1 MATRG
6 GTGDGRV
13 RVGIIGSG
21 AIAQIIH
28 LPALRQLRAQFAIAA
43 LCDVSAETMAVVG
56 ADYGVPPHAQFT
68 DYRDLCRS
76 DLVDAVLV
84 CPLGTHVPYAIE
96 ALRHGKH
103 VLVEKPLSS
112 RLDEADAFVAAS
124 EEARA
129 RDGAVT
135 LMAYMKRFDPG
146 YQYAQRI
153 VRPLADRGEIR
164 FVEAHHIHSRNER
177 YMDYFPVYRPS
188 DIPAEA
194 RAAARAD
201 HEANLRHALGP
212 NPDRQ
217 VAAAFGGYMGS
228 SIHDVYALSGLLG
241 RPVGISLAEVW
252 DDGRC
257 WRAMFEYPN
266 GARVNYAWID
276 IRDVRR
282 FQQEF
287 ICYGP
292 DVRVHLTMA
301 MPFIAGDA
309 SVVRVQRMEASPAD
323 PAPHG
328 RHDGSAH
335 PGDTAPGIVAAD
347 GEGWP
352 AAGTA
357 HVESFVTAGY
367 DNQFKREWQHFHAC
381 ITRGTEPL
389 ASAREARDDTAFIIE
404 WARAS
409 RGV

>member
-1 MATRG
+1 MASTSG
-6 GTGDGRV
+6 GTDGRI

-28 LPALRQLRAQFAIAA
+28 LPTLRLLREQFAIAA
-43 LCDVSAETMAVVG
+43 LCDVSVSTMETVG
-56 ADYGVPPHAQFT
+56 ADFGVPKHAQFT
-68 DYRDLCRS
+68 DYRDLCAS
-76 DLVDAVLV
+76 DLVDAILV

-103 VLVEKPLSS
+103 VLVEKPLAS

-124 EEARA
+124 HEARA
-129 RDGAVT
+129 KFGAVT

-164 FVEAHHIHSRNER
+164 YVEAHHIHSRNER
-177 YMDYFPVYRPS
+177 YMDYFPVLRPT
-188 DIPAEA
+188 DIPETA
-194 RAAARAD
+194 RATARR
-201 HEANLRHALGP
+201 EQQETLANALGH
-212 NPDRQ
+212 NPDPL
-217 VAAAFGGYMGS
+217 VAKCFGGLMGS
-228 SIHDVYALSGLLG
+228 SIHDVYTLNGLLG
-241 RPVGISLAEVW
+241 RPVGIVASEVW
-252 DDGRC
+252 DDGKC

-266 GARVNYAWID
+266 GTKVNYAWID

-287 ICYGP
+287 ACYGP
-292 DVRVHLTMA
+292 EIRVELTFA
-301 MPFIAGDA
+301 MPFIAGDT
-309 SVVRVQRMEASPAD
+309 SKVRVQHMEPSPED
-323 PAPHG
+323 PAPYG
-328 RHDGSAH
+328 RHDGGTHSGTSR
-335 PGDTAPGIVAAD
+335 PGLVLPD

-357 HVESFVTAGY
+357 ETETFVNVGF

-389 ASAREARDDTAFIIE
+389 VGAQEARDDTAFIIE
-404 WARAS
+404 WAHAMRSA
-409 RGV
+409 